1 MSENHTT
8 QPEIEPL
15 LVLTVQTS
23 LVLALTGTP
32 LGDRMIFDVEGGTF
46 AGQRLSGHVPASG
59 GDWVTRT
66 ATGSHLN
73 VRLLLETHDG
83 ATLLL
88 QYTGRACQD
97 DGKVRIDVAGTF
109 EAPQGPYGWLNDVQA
124 FGRGV
129 ATADG
134 VRYHFYR
141 FK

>member
-1 MSENHTT
+1 MSENNTS
-8 QPEIEPL
+8 QPEIELL
-15 LVLTVQTS
+15 LVLSVQTS

-32 LGDRMIFDVEGGTF
+32 SGDRMIFDVVSGTF
-46 AGQRLSGHVPASG
+46 SGPRLSGSVPATG

-66 ATGSHLN
+66 ATGSQLN
-73 VRLLLETHDG
+73 VRLLLQTHDG
-83 ATLLL
+83 ATILL

-97 DGKVRIDVAGTF
+97 GNKVRIDVAGTF

-124 FGRGV
+124 FGQGV
-129 ATADG
+129 ATTDN